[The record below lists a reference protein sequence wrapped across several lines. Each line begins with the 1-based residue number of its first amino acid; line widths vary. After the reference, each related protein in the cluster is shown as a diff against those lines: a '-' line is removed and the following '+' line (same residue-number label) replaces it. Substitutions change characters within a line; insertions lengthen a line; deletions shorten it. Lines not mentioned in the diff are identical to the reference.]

1 MDLDLLNRL
10 ACALA
15 DSPHFR
21 WRAGMRYAQP
31 HAGPSLHT
39 SDTRRPFSLAAVP
52 DLGDPGT
59 VGHLLAILRE
69 GADDP
74 KLTIEP
80 MPRGPKAAPTWEVT
94 DSDGCIRATHTTEGE
109 AVAVAIL
116 SLDPPRHAVDPQ
128 PPEDDP
134 RQVPLFPDRELIRA
148 LE

>member
-1 MDLDLLNRL
+1 MDLDLLNRIS
-10 ACALA
+10 AAIV

-39 SDTRRPFSLAAVP
+39 SDTRRPLSLAAVP

-59 VGHLLAILRE
+59 VGHLLALLRE

-74 KLTIEP
+74 LLTLEHVP
-80 MPRGPKAAPTWEVT
+80 DSPPKWAAV
-94 DSDGCIRATHTTEGE
+94 DGLGYTKATRNTEGE
-109 AVAVAIL
+109 AVAVALL
-116 SLDPPRHAVDPQ
+116 SLDPPRHAVEPQ

-134 RQVPLFPDRELIRA
+134 MQVPLFPDRA
-148 LE
+148 WAV

>member
-31 HAGPSLHT
+31 HSGPSLHT
-39 SDTRRPFSLAAVP
+39 SDDRRPRSLAAVP

-59 VGHLLAILRE
+59 VGHILAILRE
-69 GADDP
+69 VANDP
-74 KLTIEP
+74 AIALEP
-80 MPRGPKAAPTWEVT
+80 MPRAGLKAAPTWEVT
-94 DSDGCIRATHTTEGE
+94 DSSGYIRAARESEGE
-109 AVAVAIL
+109 AVAAALL
-116 SLDPPRHAVDPQ
+116 SLDPPRHAVEPQ

-134 RQVPLFPDRELIRA
+134 RQIPLFPDLARE
-148 LE
+148 